1 MACLITGDI
10 HATHDIRKLSS
21 DNFNKN
27 NEINLTKDDYLI
39 ICGDFGLVW
48 NEKYKETCD
57 EWLDWLEAKPWT
69 TLFVD
74 GNHEGFELLN
84 AYPVEEWHGGKVHR
98 IRDGI
103 IHLMRGQ
110 VFEIDGEKYFTMG
123 GAYSHDKEWRTE
135 GINWWAEEV
144 PSQEERDEAIANL
157 TAHNWKVDYVIT
169 HEAPTEIAD
178 KLITMVRDYSRDV
191 DEYTMWLGG
200 IAYRLDFK
208 TWYHGHHHIDWSW
221 EDGKYMSM
229 YDYIVYA
236 GDMEGKNLGS
246 PWRRLSDFW

>member
-1 MACLITGDI
+1 
-10 HATHDIRKLSS
+10 
-21 DNFNKN
+21 
-27 NEINLTKDDYLI
+27 
-39 ICGDFGLVW
+39 
-48 NEKYKETCD
+48 
-57 EWLDWLEAKPWT
+57 
-69 TLFVD
+69 
-74 GNHEGFELLN
+74 
-84 AYPVEEWHGGKVHR
+84 
-98 IRDGI
+98 
-103 IHLMRGQ
+103 MRGQ
-110 VFEIDGEKYFTMG
+110 VFEIDGDNYFTMG

-178 KLITMVRDYSRDV
+178 KLIAMVRDYSRDV
-191 DEYTMWLGG
+191 DEYVMWLGG

-229 YDYIVYA
+229 YDYIIYA